1 MTGKWKM
8 DDTEQTLWCAPSMRV
23 EGDQQLWDNAW
34 SAGSSRGAE
43 TPPWY
48 KVAWISAFSLFHS
61 AFHPVLQRGG
71 VERAQQRWTV
81 KTGESHVVYPG
92 VFVVKRD
99 PASRFDCS
107 RWFSHS
113 AVLYRVFQYQ
123 SCSQPGAAGKIVLQI
138 SRIIKPTATIE
149 ILRGRSRFVWRRF
162 LHPAG
167 MFNWSSR
174 VSITLASPCASVGA
188 VYSNFGL
195 EVVRFSRS
203 SERERPVPAR
213 VA

>member
-99 PASRFDCS
+99 PASRSDSS
-107 RWFSHS
+107 RWVSPG
-113 AVLYRVFQYQ
+113 AVLYGVFHYH
-123 SCSQPGAAGKIVLQI
+123 SGSQPGAAGKIVRQI
-138 SRIIKPTATIE
+138 TRIIKTPGNYLNIE
-149 ILRGRSRFVWRRF
+149 GPFSF
-162 LHPAG
+162 
-167 MFNWSSR
+167 
-174 VSITLASPCASVGA
+174 C
-188 VYSNFGL
+188 L
-195 EVVRFSRS
+195 E
-203 SERERPVPAR
+203 EVPAPCGD
-213 VA
+213 V